1 MAKPTNDEIVAILTP
16 WFSNFIVLTGSIQSS
31 RLFFGTYQSVG
42 AYGYTLIV
50 KNSLNK
56 WYGTYFRQFFPANAT
71 FKIKPTI
78 KSPGNRATWRK
89 EYANL
94 TTTLPG
100 ILNSIQANPSVASAA
115 IKFLN
120 NLYQYININP
130 VANDLINKND
140 NNVYQK

>member
-1 MAKPTNDEIVAILTP
+1 MAKPTNDEIVAFLTP
-16 WFSNFIVLTGSIQSS
+16 WFSNFIVLTSSIQSS
-31 RLFFGTYQSVG
+31 RLFFGTYKSVG
-42 AYGYTLIV
+42 AYGYTLTV

-56 WYGTYFRQFFPANAT
+56 WYGTYFRQFFPAGAT

-100 ILNSIQANPSVASAA
+100 ILNSIQANPAIASAA
-115 IKFLN
+115 IQFLN
-120 NLYQYININP
+120 DLYQYININP
-130 VANDLINKND
+130 VSNDYQTND